1 MPWIQGHNRRHTSIW
16 TVYHLFHMFS
26 WHFQYGISSGWFLK
40 MVLAWLSLQQQTQT
54 VNSGPKKQTTTY
66 WSFQMHVI
74 RSLTHLFGWCLVSNQ
89 TLKLIHY
96 SFHVSCFFLGGGGG
110 RWRCTVSETYKKIKR
125 QQKKSQFGYE
135 LNMGQRSGQYQN
147 KSYLSHSDFTFT
159 LTDRIQGKS
168 QERGVVGRGEGR
180 SEKQGGGGG
189 GWGGLKK
196 NQKNLQSVGFEEKYH
211 KLEFS
216 SLDN

>member
-1 MPWIQGHNRRHTSIW
+1 
-16 TVYHLFHMFS
+16 
-26 WHFQYGISSGWFLK
+26 
-40 MVLAWLSLQQQTQT
+40 
-54 VNSGPKKQTTTY
+54 
-66 WSFQMHVI
+66 
-74 RSLTHLFGWCLVSNQ
+74 
-89 TLKLIHY
+89 
-96 SFHVSCFFLGGGGG
+96 
-110 RWRCTVSETYKKIKR
+110 
-125 QQKKSQFGYE
+125 
-135 LNMGQRSGQYQN
+135 MGQRSGQYQN

-180 SEKQGGGGG
+180 SEKQGGR
-189 GWGGLKK
+189 GGLKK